1 MKDQTRQA
9 ITSLHNADVT
19 DADRAA
25 FILLDLA
32 HHLSQ
37 IESKLA
43 AMDRPFTAKKIR
55 GVLDRVEY
63 LGAFQP
69 SPSVHKRRLA
79 SLH

>member
-1 MKDQTRQA
+1 MRDQTRQA
-9 ITSLHNADVT
+9 IRSLHNADVT

-37 IESKLA
+37 IESKLS
-43 AMDRPFTAKKIR
+43 AMDRTFTAKKIR

-63 LGAFQP
+63 LSAFRPP
-69 SPSVHKRRLA
+69 SLEKGRVAP
-79 SLH
+79 LH